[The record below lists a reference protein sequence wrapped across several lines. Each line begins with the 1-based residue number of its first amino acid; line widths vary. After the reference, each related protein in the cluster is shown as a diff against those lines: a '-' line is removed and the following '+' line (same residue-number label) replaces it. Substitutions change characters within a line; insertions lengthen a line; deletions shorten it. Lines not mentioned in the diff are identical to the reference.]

1 MKDFINKLD
10 NFKIN
15 CCSPRSAYD
24 WDGLTWQE
32 LICNV
37 FKGVNECI
45 EFVNTYTE
53 IIREI
58 MKWISNEGLEQEV
71 KKGLDKFIEDGTISE
86 IINGEIFGNI
96 QNKLEEL
103 SKLIEDNKNDIVG
116 VKEEIESLKN
126 EILEEVKAT
135 LLKITNR
142 VEKLEN
148 TPQPTEIYVFKNA
161 VDYGDC
167 SVIKAD
173 DGSYSMIDCMWETNW
188 GTLSQQLDKVGVDK
202 LKYLFIT
209 HFHSDHIGNAPTII
223 NKYKPEFIVYKSG
236 IDFDRLPEVEKEW
249 DTKGYF
255 ERMIKACKDNNVTE
269 IIAND
274 QEIKIGINDTV
285 QLFAS
290 HFYDYTNLNAM
301 SVNYMLKSKGVK
313 AVFPGDSA
321 KSTELAIKDK
331 VGKVDWLKLSHHG
344 ADGGNSDDWFNALKP
359 EFGVINRVELYKLDI
374 VKSFALKCIKFGG
387 SVYTNDN
394 NDFCSFRIVDGAIY
408 PTCKE
413 YKFPLQFLDYWDG
426 TYKMTDT
433 TGKIATKG
441 IYPYKTDYY
450 FVKDNGFIAQKEWIN
465 YHGVDYYADSAGRLV
480 RNTFI
485 EGTDNGHPVWYWI
498 NEKCEMV
505 LDWTFV
511 NYRNNLYI
519 IKANG
524 MMCDEMIVEYQGD
537 HYRATKGGP
546 LLLND
551 WFQDGSDWYY
561 FRFDGR
567 MIKNKTIVINGKWY
581 TFGADGKCSNPDGE
595 PIT

>member
-1 MKDFINKLD
+1 MKDIINKIGKCNVSCD
-10 NFKIN
+10 SI
-15 CCSPRSAYD
+15 RSIYQ

-32 LICNV
+32 LICKV
-37 FKGVNECI
+37 FEGVNNCI
-45 EFVNTYTE
+45 ETVNKYTG
-53 IIREI
+53 IIEEVL
-58 MKWISNEGLEQEV
+58 KWVVSEGLEEEV
-71 KKGLDKFIEDGTISE
+71 RKGLDRIIEDGTLSE

-96 QNKLEEL
+96 QDKLREL
-103 SKLIEDNKNDIVG
+103 EDLINEN
-116 VKEEIESLKN
+116 KEEIKEVKTEIETLKT
-126 EILEEVKAT
+126 EILEEVKKA
-135 LLKITNR
+135 LKNITER

-148 TPQPTEIYVFKNA
+148 KPQTTQFFILKNA
-161 VDYGDC
+161 VDYGD
-167 SVIKAD
+167 SSIIKAD
-173 DGSYSMIDCMWETNW
+173 DGSFSMIDCMWETNW
-188 GTLSQQLDKVGVDK
+188 GTLVEQLEKIGVKK

-209 HFHSDHIGNAPTII
+209 HFHSDHIGNAPAVI
-223 NKYKPEFIVYKSG
+223 NKYKPDYIVYKSG
-236 IDFDRLPEVEKEW
+236 IDFDRLPAVEKEW

-255 ERMIKACKDNNVTE
+255 ERMIQACKDNGVQE
-269 IIAND
+269 IIADD

-301 SVNYMLKSKGVK
+301 SVNYMLKSKGIK

-331 VGKVDWLKLSHHG
+331 VGKVDFLKLSHHG
-344 ADGGNSDDWFNALKP
+344 ADGGNSDDWFSVLQP
-359 EFGVINRVELYKLDI
+359 EFCMINRVELYKLDI
-374 VKSFALKCIKFGG
+374 VKSFALKAIKFGG
-387 SVYTNDN
+387 KVYTNDN
-394 NDFCSFRIVDGAIY
+394 NDFCSFNIDDGCIY

-413 YKFPLQFLDYWDG
+413 YPFPLQFLDYWDG

-450 FVKDNGFIAQKEWIN
+450 FVKDNGFIAQGQWVN
-465 YHGVDYYADSAGRLV
+465 YHGVDYYADSSGRLV
-480 RNTFI
+480 RNVFI

-511 NYRNNLYI
+511 NYKNNLYI
-519 IKANG
+519 IKNNG
-524 MMCDEMIVEYQGD
+524 MMCDDMIVEYQGD
-537 HYRATKGGP
+537 HYKATKGGP

-551 WFQDGSDWYY
+551 WFQDGEDWYY

-581 TFGADGKCSNPDGE
+581 TFGSDGKCSNPDGE
-595 PIT
+595 PIS